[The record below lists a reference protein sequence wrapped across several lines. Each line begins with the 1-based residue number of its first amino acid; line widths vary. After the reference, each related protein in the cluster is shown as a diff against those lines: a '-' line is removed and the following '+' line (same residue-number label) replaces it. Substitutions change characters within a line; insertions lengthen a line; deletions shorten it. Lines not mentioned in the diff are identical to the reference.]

1 MMFHVGKRRLGRE
14 GPEVSAI
21 GLGCMGMS
29 EFYGSGSEQESIATI
44 HHALD
49 RGVTFLDTA
58 DMYGVGRNE
67 ELVGRAIQ
75 GRRGEVFLATK
86 FGNVRGPAGEFL
98 GVKGDPDYV
107 RSACEASLKRLGVE
121 TIDLYY
127 QHRVDA
133 NVPIEDTVGAMARL
147 REEGKIRFLGLSEA
161 APRTIRRAAAVTT
174 ITAVQTE
181 LSLWSRDAEA
191 EVLPTVRELGIGYV
205 AYSPLG
211 RGFLT
216 GQITSPEDF
225 PDDDFRRFHPRFTGE
240 NFEKNIALVREVETM
255 AREKGCTTAQL
266 ALAWVLAQG
275 EDIVPIPGTRHVEYL
290 DQNIGALEVELSSE
304 ELRRLDEI
312 LPPGAAAGPRYH
324 ERGMQ
329 TVNR

>member
-1 MMFHVGKRRLGRE
+1 MVQKRRLGRD

-29 EFYGSGSEQESIATI
+29 EFYGETDDAESIATI

-49 RGVTFLDTA
+49 RGIDFLDTA

-67 ELVGRAIQ
+67 ELVGRAIA
-75 GRRGEVFLATK
+75 GRRHEVFLATK
-86 FGNVRGPAGEFL
+86 FGNVRGEDGSFK
-98 GVKGDPDYV
+98 GVCGRPDYV
-107 RSACEASLKRLGVE
+107 RSACHASLRRLNVE

-127 QHRVDA
+127 QHRVDPE
-133 NVPIEDTVGAMARL
+133 VPIEETVGAMAGL
-147 REEGKIRFLGLSEA
+147 VAEGKVRFLGLSEA
-161 APRTIRRAAAVTT
+161 APATVRRAHKVHPIAAL
-174 ITAVQTE
+174 QTE
-181 LSLWSRDAEA
+181 YSLWSRDPED
-191 EVLPTVRELGIGYV
+191 EILPTVRELGIGYV

-216 GQITSPEDF
+216 GQITRPEDF
-225 PDDDFRRFHPRFTGE
+225 PEDDFRRFHPRFTGE
-240 NFEKNIALVREVETM
+240 NFEKNIALVHEIEAM
-255 AREKGCTTAQL
+255 AREKGVTAAQL

-275 EDIVPIPGTRHVEYL
+275 EDIVPIPGTKRRTYL
-290 DQNIGALEVELSSE
+290 DQNIAALEIRPTDAELA
-304 ELRRLDEI
+304 RLDEI

-324 ERGMQ
+324 ERGMA